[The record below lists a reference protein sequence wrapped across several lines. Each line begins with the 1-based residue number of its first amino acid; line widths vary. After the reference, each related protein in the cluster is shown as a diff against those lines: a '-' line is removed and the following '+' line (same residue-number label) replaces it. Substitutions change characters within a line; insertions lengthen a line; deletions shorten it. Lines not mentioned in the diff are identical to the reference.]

1 MELNSVL
8 VSALV
13 TFLTHDDGGRTH
25 PACDSNKY
33 RPHLVVGDPAQR
45 TAVLGGDDGRTLIEP
60 HLMTCFTGDGEEL
73 VQGIP
78 HEVAINVSYCADIE
92 GYEAPVSGSTF
103 TIREG
108 AKIVGYGEVL
118 SISGKY

>member
-33 RPHLVVGDPAQR
+33 RPHLVAGDPAQR
-45 TAVLGGDDGRTLIEP
+45 TAIRGDDGRTLIEP
-60 HLMTCFTGDGEEL
+60 HLMTCFTGDGKEL

-78 HEVAINVSYCADIE
+78 HEVAINVAYYADVE

-103 TIREG
+103 TIREA

-118 SISGKY
+118 SISGEY